1 MNELDALLE
10 NYFKKYSEPLEL
22 YELDLA
28 LGEAGAIKFIKES
41 KGREIF
47 YSPPVKGAKDDIG
60 SFKF

>member
-1 MNELDALLE
+1 MNELDELLE

>member
-47 YSPPVKGAKDDIG
+47 YSPQV
-60 SFKF
+60 